1 MNNALIIFVRNPEL
15 GKVKTRLAANIGNEK
30 TLEIYKY
37 LLQHTQTIAD
47 AIYADKFIFYTDT
60 INENDLWNDY
70 YKLIQSNGD
79 LGERMEK
86 AFQFVF
92 NLGYTAAC
100 IIGSDCLDLNK
111 EILNNAFAILKEKDA
126 VLGPAIDGGYYLLG
140 MKKVE
145 KNLFAN
151 KNWSTNTVCKD
162 TIADLEN
169 EQKIFTILQE
179 LSDIDTIEDANK
191 YPPLVDMYTN

>member
-15 GKVKTRLAANIGNEK
+15 GKVKTRLASSIGNEK

-37 LLQHTQTIAD
+37 LLQHTQKVAD
-47 AIYADKFIFYTDT
+47 SIYADKFIFYVDS
-60 INENDLWNDY
+60 IAENDIWNDY
-70 YKLIQSNGD
+70 HKLVQSNGD
-79 LGERMEK
+79 LGQRMQN

-92 NLGYTAAC
+92 SLGYAAAC

-111 EILNNAFAILKEKDA
+111 EILNNTFAALKEKDA
-126 VLGPAIDGGYYLLG
+126 VLGPATDGGYYLLG
-140 MKKVE
+140 LQ
-145 KNLFAN
+145 NTIPSIFAN

-162 TIADLEN
+162 TIANLET
-169 EQKIFTILQE
+169 EQKTFTLLQV

-191 YPPLVDMYTN
+191 YPKLVNIYIT